1 MVGYSLT
8 MTPLLCILHF
18 PPGTIDDDLEE
29 KDDRLGRRNESNSD
43 DGHKPPWRNQPI
55 RYVYDA
61 AAERT
66 QERLH
71 QLQLVNGVH

>member
-1 MVGYSLT
+1 MVGHSLT
-8 MTPLLCILHF
+8 MTHMLCISHF
-18 PPGTIDDDLEE
+18 SLGTIDDDLE